1 MYDGVMLSD
10 GEGQLQPAVG
20 QLGNISGDEM
30 NLRQDGLTGEHLGW
44 KPLAFPHRAY
54 VILIVPVED
63 GDQRPGVG
71 EDALHRP

>member
-1 MYDGVMLSD
+1 
-10 GEGQLQPAVG
+10 
-20 QLGNISGDEM
+20 
-30 NLRQDGLTGEHLGW
+30 
-44 KPLAFPHRAY
+44 